1 MSPPTAL
8 RLAVRPLRSGGRGVN
23 LPFELFLSATFLN
36 RTRLSPGI
44 SHRLLST
51 TTKSS
56 KFNPPICLQ
65 CVLSAR
71 NRSFSTIP
79 PSSNSPSETA
89 SQKDSQQSPES
100 SSQQDE
106 ASTTASSD
114 PDARSAEP
122 KPVSESEQPPSSETS
137 TAFENEHPKETPP
150 PNNEPELPSSS
161 EDRRHPLSV
170 RFSTFMDDL
179 QSRVLNATQTINDLT
194 GYSAIEAIKAKNVQ
208 LEHDLATA
216 QARLRAA
223 RQGYKSLTS
232 HRAATQREVTTLL
245 ARKDTWNPTDLE
257 RFTNLYRLDHELE
270 AQVASASV
278 ELTEAEAEESKL
290 SADLNAGILKRYHE
304 EQIWSD
310 RIRRQSTWGTW
321 GLMGVNILLFLVL
334 QFVAEPWRRRRLM
347 RNIAANEKLVMDDVK
362 RELAEVKAALEASG
376 LREQAKRAEEE
387 AAAKAAEA
395 ALAAVHEAAEKMA
408 AEAALEELEGQGR
421 TSTSAA
427 TQTDAEAEQTQTQ
440 AQPEEH
446 IPWQERWKTTLSD
459 PELIKA
465 ALLDLYSERRIDL
478 TMRDASIIALEGAAA
493 GAAVV
498 ATVGLILLRGGS
510 SS

>member
-8 RLAVRPLRSGGRGVN
+8 RLAVRPLRGGGGRGGI
-23 LPFELFLSATFLN
+23 LPFDLFLSATLLTRN
-36 RTRLSPGI
+36 RLSPGL
-44 SHRLLST
+44 SQRMLST
-51 TTKSS
+51 TTWGSS
-56 KFNPPICLQ
+56 LNRSICLQ
-65 CVLSAR
+65 CFLSAR

-79 PSSNSPSETA
+79 PSSNPPSGTA
-89 SQKDSQQSPES
+89 SRNDSRQSPEIS
-100 SSQQDE
+100 PRQDE
-106 ASTTASSD
+106 SPTTTTAD
-114 PDARSAEP
+114 PHARPADES
-122 KPVSESEQPPSSETS
+122 KPESESETS
-137 TAFENEHPKETPP
+137 PHSENEPPKQPPP

-161 EDRRHPLSV
+161 EDRRHPLSA

-194 GYSAIEAIKAKNVQ
+194 GYSAIEAIKAKNAQ
-208 LEHDLATA
+208 LEHDLAAA

-334 QFVAEPWRRRRLM
+334 QFVAEPWRRKRLM
-347 RNIAANEKLVMDDVK
+347 KNIAANEKIVMDDVK

-395 ALAAVHEAAEKMA
+395 ELAAVHEAAEKMA
-408 AEAALEELEGQGR
+408 AQEAVEELQGQL
-421 TSTSAA
+421 
-427 TQTDAEAEQTQTQ
+427 TQTLAEKQTQQ
-440 AQPEEH
+440 EDA
-446 IPWQERWKTTLSD
+446 IPWQERWKATLSD

-465 ALLDLYSERRIDL
+465 AILDLYSDRRIDL
-478 TMRDASIIALEGAAA
+478 SMRDASILALEGAAA

-498 ATVGLILLRGGS
+498 ATLALIFLRGGNS
-510 SS
+510 P